1 MTQWDLMLLFQKYD
15 GEVDIGDFTEEEL
28 NELLECKT
36 EEDFKNKYFGF
47 YDDVK
52 SPSLKKQDW

>member
-1 MTQWDLMLLFQKYD
+1 MTQWELMMLFQRYD
-15 GEVDIGDFTEEEL
+15 GEVDIADFTEEEL

-36 EEDFKNKYFGF
+36 EEDFKSKYFGY

-52 SPSLKKQDW
+52 SSSLKKQDW

>member
-1 MTQWDLMLLFQKYD
+1 MTEWDLMMLFQTYD
-15 GEVDIGDFTEEEL
+15 GEVDLGDFTEDEL
-28 NELLECKT
+28 RALLACKT
-36 EEDFKNKYFGF
+36 EEDFKRTYFGF

>member
-15 GEVDIGDFTEEEL
+15 GEADIGDFTEEEL
-28 NELLECKT
+28 NELLACKT
-36 EEDFKNKYFGF
+36 EEDFKSRYFGF

-52 SPSLKKQDW
+52 SSSLKKQDW

>member
-1 MTQWDLMLLFQKYD
+1 MTQWELMLLFQKYE

-28 NELLECKT
+28 NELLSCKT
-36 EEDFKNKYFGF
+36 EDDFKKRYFGF